1 MQFFFDR
8 FISFAEDFDDLIVMD
23 ALSDT
28 LFTPMTIHC
37 GSSFR
42 RNLLFSRLKLLTC
55 FLNLTHALVTF
66 TYVLCVKD
74 TRCRAT
80 SRLSR
85 QIRRFAH
92 VLDLHDV
99 LAHLVHAFKLASLDD
114 RAHSSIEL
122 IKGDLA
128 LLDHLHVALDYFAEL
143 SEASRSTSIHSLGIP
158 HVNLL
163 VL

>member
-8 FISFAEDFDDLIVMD
+8 LIRFAEDFDDLIVMD
-23 ALSDT
+23 AFSHT
-28 LFTPMTIHC
+28 LFTTMTINC
-37 GSSFR
+37 RSDFG
-42 RNLLFSRLKLLTC
+42 RNLLFSCLKLFTS

-66 TYVLCVKD
+66 TYVLSVKY
-74 TRCRAT
+74 TWCRT
-80 SRLSR
+80 TPRLSR
-85 QIRRFAH
+85 QIRRFPH
-92 VLDLHDV
+92 VLDLHDI

-122 IKGDLA
+122 VKSDLA

-143 SEASRSTSIHSLGIP
+143 SEASRSASIHSLGSP
-158 HVNLL
+158 HVDLL